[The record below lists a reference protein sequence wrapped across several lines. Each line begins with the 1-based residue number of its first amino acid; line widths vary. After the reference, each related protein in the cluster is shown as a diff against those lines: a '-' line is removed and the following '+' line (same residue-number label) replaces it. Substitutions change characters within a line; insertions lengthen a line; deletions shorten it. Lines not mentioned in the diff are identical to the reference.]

1 MPGDLVM
8 ADGSTEARKEL
19 TRRLDRMRSEMTAT
33 EWDLSAGLLRMWAVH
48 GGGRIQFRL
57 EAEDRRV
64 FTPAVQAAVLEAWE
78 LARPVVKESGGVAE
92 LLLLLDQVA
101 GEAERD
107 AAALEGI
114 AQVSGMDGDA

>member
-1 MPGDLVM
+1 M